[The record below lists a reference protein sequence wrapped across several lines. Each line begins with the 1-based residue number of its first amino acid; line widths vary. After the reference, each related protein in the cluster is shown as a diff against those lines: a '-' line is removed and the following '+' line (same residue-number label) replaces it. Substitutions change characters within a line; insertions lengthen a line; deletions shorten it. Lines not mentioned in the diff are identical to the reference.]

1 LFSLTHA
8 LPFALAASALK
19 IRTVRLA
26 LVPIGAL
33 AELLD
38 GTNVDSPDSITGQNE
53 KKRIRKRFVPLF

>member
-53 KKRIRKRFVPLF
+53 KK